1 MNRSDRMKPIKRHA
15 DTRERDAGSVLAK
28 ARALVDER
36 ERQLLELSRYREEY
50 AGRQTNAIGSVDPMR
65 LQNYHAF
72 LARLQDAVRQQQQ
85 LVDEARAELER
96 RMTEWQ
102 ATRAEAAA
110 LGRVV
115 ERLEDGE
122 RRESDRRE
130 QQDHDERALR
140 SPGSSIVRE

>member
-15 DTRERDAGSVLAK
+15 DTRERDAGAGLAQ
-28 ARALVDER
+28 ARTLVEER
-36 ERQLLELSRYREEY
+36 ERQLAELRRYREEY
-50 AGRQTNAIGSVDPMR
+50 AGQQANAIGTVDPVR

-72 LARLQDAVRQQQQ
+72 LGRLQDAVRQQQQ
-85 LVDEARAELER
+85 LVDDAKAELER
-96 RMTEWQ
+96 RMAEWQ
-102 ATRAEAAA
+102 AMRAEAAA

>member
-1 MNRSDRMKPIKRHA
+1 MKRSDRMKPIKRYA
-15 DTRERDAGSVLAK
+15 DTRERDAGAVLSK

-36 ERQLLELSRYREEY
+36 ERQLGELQRYREEY
-50 AGRQTNAIGSVDPMR
+50 AGQQANAIGTVDPVR

-72 LARLQDAVRQQQQ
+72 LARLADAVRQQQA
-85 LVDEARAELER
+85 LVDEAKAELEL
-96 RMTEWQ
+96 RMTEWRT
-102 ATRAEAAA
+102 TRAEAAA

-115 ERLEDGE
+115 EGMQHGE

-140 SPGSSIVRE
+140 TPGNSIVRD